1 MKIMSPIMKNLM
13 NIKAILLNTMIKAE
27 ELLAIN
33 NEKHLA
39 INSTLYVCIRN
50 NLKYFLIF

>member
-27 ELLAIN
+27 EFLVIKN
-33 NEKHLA
+33 DIIK
-39 INSTLYVCIRN
+39 
-50 NLKYFLIF
+50 LK